1 MKKKRVFHIISRL
14 DVGGAERVAIN
25 IASSAGRCCEHHI
38 VELQRG
44 HSSFTRRLVD
54 ELRSKGIPCH
64 RSLLPIYFHLHCYVD
79 RLVSV
84 LFPFR
89 FLLLWLKYRPD
100 VVHSHT
106 EMPDMAV
113 WLTLR
118 LFPFIKIKVI
128 RTIHNT
134 VLWSGMQWVGPRV
147 ERFMQ
152 SRNANVAISPGVQR
166 AYNECYGGLPPY
178 IYNGISP
185 VAQRPYSGIVA
196 GKTNILFAGRFEE
209 QKGIAVL
216 CDIIRAVSD
225 DGRYHFHIFGAGRQQ
240 YLIDSL
246 SGMDNVSVHPPL
258 HGITELMQSFDYLI
272 MPSVHEGLP
281 IIAIEASMNGLPVM
295 INRCEGLS
303 DAMPEDWPLSVA
315 GNSMEQWLRLFREVL
330 PDMDRNSLRDRA
342 KRHAEQ
348 HFLMEKMQRA
358 YEAIVLASD
367 VSA

>member
-1 MKKKRVFHIISRL
+1 M
-14 DVGGAERVAIN
+14 AIN
-25 IASSAGRCCEHHI
+25 IASSGSGRCRHHI

-44 HSSFTRRLVD
+44 HSVFTRQMVA
-54 ELRSKGIPCH
+54 ELKSKGIPYH
-64 RSLLPIYFHLHCYVD
+64 RSLLPVYFHLHCYVD
-79 RLVSV
+79 RLISV

-89 FLLLWLKYRPD
+89 FLFLWLRYRPD
-100 VVHSHT
+100 VIHSHT

-118 LFPFIKIKVI
+118 LFPFIRVRVI

-152 SRNANVAISPGVQR
+152 SRNANVAISPGVQK
-166 AYNECYGGLPPY
+166 AYKECYGSLPPY

-196 GKTNILFAGRFEE
+196 GKINILFAGRFEE

-216 CDIIRAVSD
+216 CDIVRAMND

-240 YLIDSL
+240 YLVDSL
-246 SGMDNVSVHPPL
+246 SGIDNVSVHPPL

-295 INRCEGLS
+295 INRCQGLT
-303 DAMPEDWPLSVA
+303 DTMPPDWPPAVDNNDMGQWLHLLRDVLPNA
-315 GNSMEQWLRLFREVL
+315 DRQALLEKAKKHAEDHFSMER
-330 PDMDRNSLRDRA
+330 
-342 KRHAEQ
+342 
-348 HFLMEKMQRA
+348 MQRE
-358 YEAIVLASD
+358 YEAIVLAGD